1 MSMPNWSY
9 SRRDSPRPM
18 PKMTRPFDSS
28 SSNATFSAE
37 RSGVFHGTM
46 TAPVPSLSV
55 LVSAARCPRYT
66 ALSGQKE

>member
-1 MSMPNWSY
+1 
-9 SRRDSPRPM
+9 M

-28 SSNATFSAE
+28 SSKATFSAE